1 MNCNLLIS
9 LDKIRPLLTLAVP
22 KKVIEY
28 SGPDTYEAQD
38 PFSKVSKSK
47 APRISNKKGLKQP
60 RPQEAASIYDDDD
73 DTRPSGKKQRVS
85 QATDSSA
92 ATKKQLIKVEAK
104 QKLATE
110 SLMQTILPINFHTLV
125 RPFFEEFW
133 RLEFDS
139 TEVTWAFFAKITTA
153 NCAEYKL
160 STFAEQSS
168 SLAVIKV
175 SMHVCMYVFA

>member
-1 MNCNLLIS
+1 M
-9 LDKIRPLLTLAVP
+9 TLAVP

-38 PFSKVSKSK
+38 PFGKVSKSK
-47 APRISNKKGLKQP
+47 APRISNKKALKQP

-73 DTRPSGKKQRVS
+73 DARPSGKKQRVS
-85 QATDSSA
+85 LAADSSA
-92 ATKKQLIKVEAK
+92 ATAAAAKKQSIKVEAK

-175 SMHVCMYVFA
+175 SMYV